1 MRKSKDQYFMDIAE
15 VVSQQA
21 TCAKRQVGA
30 IIVKNNN
37 LVSSGYNGAPKR
49 LSHCI
54 DDGCLPDEN
63 GKCLRCI
70 HAEVNAIIHTS
81 PEAREGA
88 TMYVTCEPCD
98 KCQLFASVDNNLD
111 DYFFELDTD
120 LNINRLTKGFQ
131 DEKLDNASIIL
142 TYVSV

>member
-1 MRKSKDQYFMDIAE
+1 MRKSKDQYFMDIAD

-21 TCAKRQVGA
+21 TCTKRQVGA

-49 LSHCI
+49 LPHCI

-81 PEAREGA
+81 PDARDGA

-98 KCQLFASVDNNLD
+98 KCQLLIINSGITRLVFKNAHKPKVDWLSQAPWIEVVNLD
-111 DYFFELDTD
+111 L
-120 LNINRLTKGFQ
+120 
-131 DEKLDNASIIL
+131 
-142 TYVSV
+142 V